1 MRNLVE
7 PILSRCHLCNG
18 ELRLKLV
25 EPSREPTDKGM
36 HMDIEVFI
44 CANCGNERA
53 YKVPHNHYAP
63 DNAEMKPPTNLGYT
77 PESVKTLK
85 ILPPA

>member
-25 EPSREPTDKGM
+25 EPSRELTDKGID
-36 HMDIEVFI
+36 MDTEVFI
-44 CANCGNERA
+44 CANCGHEQA
-53 YKVPHNHYAP
+53 YKVTHNHYAP
-63 DNAEMKPPTNLGYT
+63 ANRIK
-77 PESVKTLK
+77 
-85 ILPPA
+85 